1 MVGHLMRIAVVV
13 GCCALGLFLLKQR
26 YTAPACQADVTT
38 SQLVSEIGAETG
50 LTGLYLLNAHSIG
63 GSLMAKTRRCEV
75 DVAPIEGL
83 EELKNAHWL
92 KVFYS
97 ATIDRPTGKV
107 TVKARVAGPVTPVFG
122 THPAI

>member
-1 MVGHLMRIAVVV
+1 
-13 GCCALGLFLLKQR
+13 
-26 YTAPACQADVTT
+26 
-38 SQLVSEIGAETG
+38 
-50 LTGLYLLNAHSIG
+50 
-63 GSLMAKTRRCEV
+63 MAKTRRCEV
-75 DVAPIEGL
+75 DVAPIEWL

-107 TVKARVAGPVTPVFG
+107 MVKARVAGPVTAVFA